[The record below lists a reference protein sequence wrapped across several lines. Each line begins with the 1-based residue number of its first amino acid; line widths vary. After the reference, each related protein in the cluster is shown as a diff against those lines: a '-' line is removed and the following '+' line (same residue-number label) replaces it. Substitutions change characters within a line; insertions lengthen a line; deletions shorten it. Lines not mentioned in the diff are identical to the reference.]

1 MNEGDIM
8 DGLIKFNCP
17 PVVGTELK
25 YITSVIKSGRLS
37 GDGEFTKK
45 CSKWLEEKFSCK
57 KVLLT
62 TSGSTALDM
71 AAILCEIKP
80 ADEVIMPSF
89 TFSSTANSFALRGA
103 RIIFVDIRPDTMNI
117 NEKIIE
123 SAITEKTKAIVVV
136 HYAGISCEM
145 NKILDIANKHGILV
159 VEDAAQAVMSKY
171 DGVAL
176 GTIGDIGCYSF
187 HETKNFSMGEGGA
200 IVINNK
206 NFIDRAEIIRE
217 KGTNRAQFF
226 RGLVDKYTWVDI
238 GDSFLPSELNAAYLW
253 SQLEFADSI
262 TQRRMK
268 IWNRYYEAMKIYE
281 DNGYIELPYVPSKCQ
296 HNAHMFYI
304 KLKNLEERT
313 AYIKHMKKNGIVC
326 AFHYVPLHT
335 APAGQKYGQFYRD
348 DIYTTQESEKLV
360 RLPLY
365 YNLADVDVE
374 KVILHTKEYF
384 ADYSK

>member
-1 MNEGDIM
+1 MTEGYTM
-8 DGLIKFNCP
+8 DKIIKFNCP
-17 PVVGTELK
+17 PVVGTELQ
-25 YITSVIKSGRLS
+25 YINSAIKSGRLS

-57 KVLLT
+57 KILLT

-80 ADEVIMPSF
+80 EDEVIMPSF
-89 TFSSTANSFALRGA
+89 TFASTANSFALRGA

-117 NEKIIE
+117 NENIIE
-123 SAITEKTKAIVVV
+123 SAITEKTKVIVVV

-145 NKILDIANKHGILV
+145 NKIIDIANKYGILV
-159 VEDAAQAVMSKY
+159 VEDAAQAVMSRY
-171 DGVAL
+171 AGVAL

-200 IVINNK
+200 VVVNNEK
-206 NFIDRAEIIRE
+206 FIDRAEIIRE

-253 SQLEFADSI
+253 SQLELADSI
-262 TQRRMK
+262 TKRRMN
-268 IWNRYYEAMKIYE
+268 IWNRYYEALKIYE
-281 DNGYIELPYVPSKCQ
+281 DNGHIELPYVPSKCQ

-304 KLKNLEERT
+304 KLKDLEERT
-313 AYIKHMKKNGIVC
+313 AYIKHMKENGIMC

-335 APAGQKYGQFYRD
+335 APAGQKYGQFYGD
-348 DIYTTQESEKLV
+348 DIYTTEESEKLV

-365 YNLADVDVE
+365 YNLADEEVE
-374 KVILHTKEYF
+374 KVILHTNEYF
-384 ADYSK
+384 ADYAK